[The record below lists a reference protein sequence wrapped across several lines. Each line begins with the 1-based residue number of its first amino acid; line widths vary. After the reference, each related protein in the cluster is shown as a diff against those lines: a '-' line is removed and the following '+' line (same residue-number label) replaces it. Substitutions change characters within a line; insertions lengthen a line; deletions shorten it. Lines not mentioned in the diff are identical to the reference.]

1 MQATLLRL
9 SQVDLV
15 SCGGFNRL
23 QQYIL
28 TNDHLTVALE
38 KLAKFQWMKPYFFAN
53 WNVWI
58 SAHPNRK

>member
-15 SCGGFNRL
+15 LCGGFNRL

-28 TNDHLTVALE
+28 TNDQLTVALE
-38 KLAKFQWMKPYFFAN
+38 N
-53 WNVWI
+53 
-58 SAHPNRK
+58 